1 MKYHITNRLF
11 AFLTALSLLI
21 ALCPVK
27 AYAAP
32 AWPDNISI
40 SAEGGIVM
48 DADSGA
54 VLYGKNIHTA
64 YFPASITKILTAL
77 IVIENCDLDD
87 VVTYSHNA
95 VYNVEAGSSS
105 AGLDEGDQLTV
116 RDSLYAMLLKS
127 ANEAANA
134 LAEHT
139 AGSIE
144 AFAAMMNAKA
154 VSLGC
159 TDSHFNNPSGL
170 NDPEHYTSAYDMAL
184 IAQAAF
190 QNETFVEI
198 DSTLYYDIP
207 PTKRN
212 PEGIRVYPGHRMLKK
227 NMSQYYPGII
237 GGKTGYTSLAGNT
250 LVTCAE
256 RDGMKLVAVVLNG
269 HQTHYT
275 DTKALLD
282 FGFRNFQS
290 LNAAD
295 YDTTYSSVAND
306 MTIAGL
312 PTANL
317 SVLHV
322 KDDCRVTLPI
332 DAAFSDAVSSI
343 SYELPAGAPT
353 DAVALITYSYDDRRI
368 GSTYLMRSS
377 GSPAVQDPLA
387 EAETA
392 AALPPVSEELQE
404 SEPAPTGEIAN
415 LAGGISAPLGS
426 GNTRS
431 DSENGTSALADDTAV
446 PADASLP
453 QDSRNGSGSPDTSI
467 PDAAGART
475 AASQDSGG
483 RSILS
488 VIPVSVRIGFVVI
501 VLLLLLIGG
510 ALLLKFHIEKKEEAE
525 RVVRYQK
532 RQQRLQDI
540 GMSPTDFDMLLQEK
554 RTSALKTPKRK
565 PRRSLKKRKSFLD
578 SKKWN

>member
-21 ALCPVK
+21 ALCPAT

-32 AWPDNISI
+32 AWPDNISV
-40 SAEGGIVM
+40 SAEGAIVM

-144 AFAAMMNAKA
+144 AFSAMMNAKA

-170 NDPEHYTSAYDMAL
+170 NDPEHYTSAHDMAL

-256 RDGMKLVAVVLNG
+256 RDGMKLIAVVLNG

-275 DTKALLD
+275 DTKTLLD
-282 FGFRNFQS
+282 FGFRNFRS

-322 KDDCRVTLPI
+322 KDDCRVTLPV
-332 DAAFSDAVSSI
+332 DAALSDAVSSI
-343 SYELPAGAPT
+343 SYELPDGAPT

-387 EAETA
+387 ETEAA
-392 AALPPVSEELQE
+392 AALPPASEELQE
-404 SEPAPTGEIAN
+404 SEPSPTGEIAN

-426 GNTRS
+426 GNTHA
-431 DSENGTSALADDTAV
+431 DSENGTSALTDDTAV
-446 PADASLP
+446 PADAPLS
-453 QDSRNGSGSPDTSI
+453 QNHGNSSGNPDTSI
-467 PDAAGART
+467 PDSAGART
-475 AASQDSGG
+475 AAPQDTNG

-501 VLLLLLIGG
+501 VLLLLLVGG
-510 ALLLKFHIEKKEEAE
+510 GLLLKFHIEKKEEAE

-540 GMSPTDFDMLLQEK
+540 GMSPADFDMLLQEK

-565 PRRSLKKRKSFLD
+565 PKRSLKKRKSFLD

>member
-1 MKYHITNRLF
+1 MKYHITKRLLP
-11 AFLTALSLLI
+11 FLAALSLLFSM
-21 ALCPVK
+21 CPQTV
-27 AYAAP
+27 YAAP

-54 VLYGKNIHTA
+54 VLYGKNIHIP

-77 IVIENCDLDD
+77 IVIENCGLDET
-87 VVTYSHNA
+87 VTFSHNA
-95 VYNVEAGSSS
+95 VYNVESGSSS

-116 RDSLYAMLLKS
+116 RDCLYAMLLKS

-134 LAEHT
+134 LAEHA

-154 VSLGC
+154 AALGC
-159 TDSHFNNPSGL
+159 MDSHFNNPSGL

-212 PEGIRVYPGHRMLKK
+212 PDGIRVYPGHRMLKK
-227 NMSQYYPGII
+227 NVSQYYPGII

-256 RDGMKLVAVVLNG
+256 RGGMKLICVVLNG

-282 FGFRNFQS
+282 FGFRSFQS
-290 LNAAD
+290 VNAAD
-295 YDTTYSSVAND
+295 YDTTYTSIAND
-306 MTIAGL
+306 MTISGL
-312 PTANL
+312 PTTDL

-322 KDDCRVTLPI
+322 KEDCKVTLPL

-343 SYELPAGAPT
+343 SYELPENAPS
-353 DAVALITYSYDDRRI
+353 DAIALISYDYDGRRI
-368 GSTYLMRSS
+368 GSTYLMRGLGQSAE
-377 GSPAVQDPLA
+377 PEAIAKLAAVPQPSD
-387 EAETA
+387 EA
-392 AALPPVSEELQE
+392 SEETE
-404 SEPAPTGEIAN
+404 EAPTGEIAN
-415 LAGGISAPLGS
+415 LAGGITAPLGS
-426 GNTRS
+426 GNSRS
-431 DSENGTSALADDTAV
+431 TSKDKTAAPSNDV
-446 PADASLP
+446 T
-453 QDSRNGSGSPDTSI
+453 SPDEQAPGLPAS
-467 PDAAGART
+467 AAARSG
-475 AASQDSGG
+475 ASQTKAAKHQN
-483 RSILS
+483 LFAA
-488 VIPVSVRIGFVVI
+488 IPVQVRIIFAI
-501 VLLLLLIGG
+501 VLLLAALAGG
-510 ALLLKFHIEKKEEAE
+510 ILLLKYHIEKKEEAE
-525 RVVRYQK
+525 RAIRYQK
-532 RQQRLQDI
+532 RQQRLKDI
-540 GMSPTDFDMLLQEK
+540 GMSSADFDMMLQER

-565 PRRSLKKRKSFLD
+565 PKRSLTKRKSFLD
-578 SKKWN
+578 TKNWKQ

>member
-1 MKYHITNRLF
+1 MKYNITQRLLP
-11 AFLTALSLLI
+11 FLTALSLL
-21 ALCPVK
+21 LTMCPGT

-32 AWPDNISI
+32 AWPDNLSI

-48 DADSGA
+48 DADSGT

-77 IVIENCDLDD
+77 IVIENCGLDEM
-87 VVTYSHNA
+87 VTFSHNA
-95 VYNVEAGSSS
+95 VYNVESGSSS

-116 RDSLYAMLLKS
+116 RDCLYAMLLKS

-154 VSLGC
+154 LSLGC

-190 QNETFVEI
+190 RNETFVEI

-227 NMSQYYPGII
+227 NMAQYYPGII

-256 RDGMKLVAVVLNG
+256 RDGMKLIAVVLNG

-282 FGFRNFQS
+282 FGFRNFRS

-295 YDTTYSSVAND
+295 YDTTYSSITND

-312 PTANL
+312 PTTDL
-317 SVLHV
+317 SILHV
-322 KDDCRVTLPI
+322 KEDCKVTLPL
-332 DAAFSDAVSSI
+332 DAAFSDASSSI
-343 SYELPAGAPT
+343 SYELPANAPEN
-353 DAVALITYSYDDRRI
+353 AIALISYDYDGHQV
-368 GSTYLMRSS
+368 GSTYLMRNLSRS
-377 GSPAVQDPLA
+377 AQPETVAEVAAAPQPSASVPE

-392 AALPPVSEELQE
+392 PS
-404 SEPAPTGEIAN
+404 GEIAN
-415 LAGGISAPLGS
+415 LAGGITAPLGGGAS
-426 GNTRS
+426 RS
-431 DSENGTSALADDTAV
+431 ASENDPSASADDNSSDARDPGVPVSAAGRSVPSADDTGRTSGVLSAI
-446 PADASLP
+446 PA
-453 QDSRNGSGSPDTSI
+453 
-467 PDAAGART
+467 
-475 AASQDSGG
+475 
-483 RSILS
+483 S
-488 VIPVSVRIGFVVI
+488 VFIGFVI
-501 VLLLLLIGG
+501 VLLLAAAAAGG
-510 ALLLKFHIEKKEEAE
+510 LFLKFRIEKKEEAE
-525 RVVRYQK
+525 RVARYQK

-540 GMSPTDFDMLLQEK
+540 GMSAADFDMLLQEK

-565 PRRSLKKRKSFLD
+565 PQRSLKKRKSFLD
-578 SKKWN
+578 SKKWK